1 MSKPHGNKGHQRA
14 LKGPHPMGV
23 VIGIRA
29 TKETKEAAQRAAQAK
44 GVTLSAWCSEAL
56 HAYLK

>member
-1 MSKPHGNKGHQRA
+1 MKPHGNTNKQNA
-14 LKGPHPMGV
+14 LKGRHPMGV

-29 TKETKEAAQRAAQAK
+29 TQETKEAAQQAAQAK

-56 HAYLK
+56 RAYLK